1 MKWIALNYLMNFLKW
16 NELPNNLKWI
26 EFIVCIKG
34 EEVKPGIKCVRMRGK
49 MLG

>member
-26 EFIVCIKG
+26 EFIACIKG
-34 EEVKPGIKCVRMRGK
+34 EEVKPDINALEWEGKC
-49 MLG
+49 